1 MKLILNI
8 TSQLTK
14 MAWAQTASQENLTLN
29 AERIL
34 AQQSLG
40 RGWARGI
47 TSTCFDSTSGKL
59 NKTCQREPD
68 GHYENYID
76 PKDHFVE
83 VHVVLPAT
91 MTGAQ
96 CSWTVG
102 GGQPVDKPCDQPL
115 SERFRYGIATAVSAV
130 VLKNGTTQTQLNTSI
145 QVRDI
150 LIVGMG
156 DSIAAGEGN
165 PDQPIALGAANEGF
179 CFDRALSK

>member
-102 GGQPVDKPCDQPL
+102 GGQPVDNL
-115 SERFRYGIATAVSAV
+115 ATS
-130 VLKNGTTQTQLNTSI
+130 
-145 QVRDI
+145 R
-150 LIVGMG
+150 
-156 DSIAAGEGN
+156 
-165 PDQPIALGAANEGF
+165 
-179 CFDRALSK
+179 